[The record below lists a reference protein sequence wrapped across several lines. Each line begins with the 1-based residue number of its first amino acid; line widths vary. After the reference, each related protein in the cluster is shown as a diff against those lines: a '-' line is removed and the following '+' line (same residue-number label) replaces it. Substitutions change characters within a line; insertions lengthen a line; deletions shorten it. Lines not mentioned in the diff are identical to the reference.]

1 MAESTRNSVS
11 ALEMEDGRLGRDSR
25 RFWKKIMPMKKLYYT
40 TISAPFT
47 YEIPKIK
54 GSRFF

>member
-1 MAESTRNSVS
+1 MVESEWNKIHT
-11 ALEMEDGRLGRDSR
+11 LEMEDRRSRRNSR
-25 RFWKKIMPMKKLYYT
+25 RFWKKIKTMNKLYYT
-40 TISAPFT
+40 TISESFT